1 MKKLASLALAAVLT
15 AALSIP
21 ATASFDRSYTAP
33 KGTPVI
39 DGTVDQIGTTRN
51 GQTLINRL
59 TAQLIPIPH

>member
-33 KGTPVI
+33 KGTPVMCS
-39 DGTVDQIGTTRN
+39 TRS
-51 GQTLINRL
+51 
-59 TAQLIPIPH
+59 ASS